1 MKGGYASF
9 LILFC
14 LHHFN
19 GERSLSAIYHLF
31 SGKKSSQTLQDSKWF
46 QLEQFFGVW
55 KEVTLNDV
63 ESIAQQLLEN
73 GLISPVNERS
83 YILTEAGKKQLD
95 EQLHQIFFPVHLN
108 GWRYHATEKTFWYR
122 LSLLVQTL
130 SNVLHRTRFEPI
142 HRHEETLMW
151 VKRYLLSQRR
161 TVRELAQTLYEE
173 IYDILSS
180 VSEEE
185 ATVFTLR
192 LTSFERIGWTN
203 EQIASYLQKDPVYVQ
218 FQFQNVLHYM
228 MATAESKRPS
238 VLYELMHDLS
248 LPIPLTFSTQK
259 TYEWLLRGKS
269 IEEIAKLRR
278 LKRST
283 IEDHVVEIAANIPHF
298 SIKPFINEKR
308 AAKIMETVRKL
319 RTRKLKTI
327 RDAIDDDVS
336 YFEIRLVLAKEGEMW

>member
-1 MKGGYASF
+1 MKSGYASF
-9 LILFC
+9 LMLFC
-14 LHHFN
+14 LHRFN

-46 QLEQFFGVW
+46 QLERFFGTW
-55 KEVTLNDV
+55 KEATLNDI
-63 ESIAQQLLEN
+63 EALAEQLLEN
-73 GLISPVNERS
+73 GLISPVQNRS
-83 YILTEAGKKQLD
+83 YVLTEEGRRQFN
-95 EQLHQIFFPVHLN
+95 EQMRQAFFPVHLN
-108 GWRYHATEKTFWYR
+108 GWRYHASEKWFWYR

-142 HRHEETLMW
+142 HRHEETFIW
-151 VKRYLLSQRR
+151 VKQYLLSQRK
-161 TVRELAQTLYEE
+161 TARELAQTLYEE

-185 ATVFTLR
+185 ATVFVLR

-203 EQIASYLQKDPVYVQ
+203 EQIASLLQKDPVYVH

-228 MATAESKRPS
+228 MATAEAKQPS

-248 LPIPLTFSTQK
+248 LPIPLTFSTRK

-283 IEDHVVEIAANIPHF
+283 IEDHVVEIAANIPQF
-298 SIKPFINEKR
+298 SIWPFVSEKK
-308 AAKIMETVRKL
+308 AEKIMETVRKL
-319 RTRKLKTI
+319 RTRKLKVI
-327 RDAIDDDVS
+327 RDAIADDVS
-336 YFEIRLVLAKEGEMW
+336 YFEIRLVLAKEGKMW